1 MAELAVVSSGLGIAS
16 LAIQVADSVMKLKN
30 FIDSVREAPEEI
42 KYIIRQIEA
51 LTLVLS
57 GCDTE
62 DDEAEVSEAVS
73 NSTKTCQILL
83 CQAAGGLEV
92 VVKEL
97 EVAIGKNKVM
107 GSFKAVL
114 KQSMVDKLR
123 QRLRDAQDLLVLSN
137 QYYSQ

>member
-1 MAELAVVSSGLGIAS
+1 MAELGVVSSGLGIAS
-16 LAIQVADSVMKLKN
+16 LAIQVADSVMKLKS

-51 LTLVLS
+51 LNLVLS

-73 NSTKTCQILL
+73 NATKTCQVLM
-83 CQAAGGLEV
+83 CRAVGGLELV
-92 VVKEL
+92 LKEL
-97 EVAIGKNKVM
+97 EVAISKKRVI
-107 GSFKAVL
+107 GSL
-114 KQSMVDKLR
+114 KTILRQSTVDKLR
-123 QRLRDAQDLLVLSN
+123 QRLRDAQDFLVLSN